1 MAERHD
7 ARPPRSQHVA
17 AARARRVPA
26 LVRIALIASLLA
38 IPLAA
43 RHAAAAAM
51 LTAGDTFPTWSL
63 RDQTGAT
70 VSSKDLAGK
79 TYLLWFYPR
88 AMTPGCTAE
97 GNGLRDEA
105 PALAKAG
112 VEVLGVS
119 FDEPAANAEFVEA
132 QGFPFRLLS
141 DDGTLAVQ
149 VGAAESRE
157 QSAARRISYLV
168 GPDGKVVKAYPNV
181 SPATHAREVLVD
193 ATAAKPAAAPP
204 AK

>member
-1 MAERHD
+1 MPEHALARQHGGRRDPAAAERR
-7 ARPPRSQHVA
+7 RPWPTIAFVVGVA
-17 AARARRVPA
+17 ALLVAGESRA
-26 LVRIALIASLLA
+26 ST
-38 IPLAA
+38 
-43 RHAAAAAM
+43 M
-51 LTAGDTFPTWSL
+51 LTAGDTFPSWSL

-70 VSSKDLAGK
+70 VSSQDLAGK
-79 TYLLWFYPR
+79 TYLLWFYPK

-97 GNGLRDEA
+97 GNGLRDDY
-105 PALAKAG
+105 PALSQAG
-112 VEVLGVS
+112 IEILGVS
-119 FDEPAANAEFVEA
+119 FDEPAANAEFVKA

-181 SPATHAREVLVD
+181 SPAAHAREVLAD
-193 ATAAKPAAAPP
+193 ATAAKSSSAAP
-204 AK
+204 K

>member
-1 MAERHD
+1 MADRTRV
-7 ARPPRSQHVA
+7 RPPRQRSAEAVRTP
-17 AARARRVPA
+17 RAPWS
-26 LVRIALIASLLA
+26 LRIALVAALLA
-38 IPLAA
+38 TPLLA
-43 RHAAAAAM
+43 RTADATAM

-70 VSSKDLAGK
+70 VSSRDLAGK
-79 TYLLWFYPR
+79 TYLLWFYPK

-97 GNGLRDEA
+97 GNGLRDES

-119 FDEPAANAEFVEA
+119 FDEPPANAEFVKA

-149 VGAAESRE
+149 VGAAESRD

-168 GPDGKVVKAYPNV
+168 GPDGKIVKAYPNV
-181 SPATHAREVLVD
+181 SPATHAREVLAD
-193 ATAAKPAAAPP
+193 ASAAKAAAPSG
-204 AK
+204 K

>member
-1 MAERHD
+1 MAERTRV
-7 ARPPRSQHVA
+7 RPPRQSSA
-17 AARARRVPA
+17 ATARTARAPWS
-26 LVRIALIASLLA
+26 LRIALVAALLA
-38 IPLAA
+38 TPLLA
-43 RHAAAAAM
+43 RSAFAAAM

-70 VSSKDLAGK
+70 LSSQDLVGK
-79 TYLLWFYPR
+79 TYLLWFYPK

-105 PALAKAG
+105 PALSKAG

-119 FDEPAANAEFVEA
+119 FDEPPTNAEFVKA

-149 VGAAESRE
+149 VGAAESRD

-181 SPATHAREVLVD
+181 SPATHAREVLAD
-193 ATAAKPAAAPP
+193 ASAAKAAAPS

>member
-1 MAERHD
+1 MLA
-7 ARPPRSQHVA
+7 
-17 AARARRVPA
+17 A
-26 LVRIALIASLLA
+26 LVVVG
-38 IPLAA
+38 
-43 RHAAAAAM
+43 HAAAAAM

-79 TYLLWFYPR
+79 TYLLWFYPK

-97 GNGLRDEA
+97 GNGLRDDY
-105 PALAKAG
+105 PALSQAG
-112 VEVLGVS
+112 IEILGVS
-119 FDEPAANAEFVEA
+119 FDEPAANAEFVKA

-141 DDGTLAVQ
+141 DDGTLALQ

-181 SPATHAREVLVD
+181 SPAGHAREVLAD
-193 ATAAKPAAAPP
+193 ATAAKSAALP
-204 AK
+204 K